1 MRDETG
7 RTPRKGTP
15 MTAPSKAT
23 HGLDL
28 EFRPRDYQL
37 KKPQAERLPGRSG
50 LPPCLPGEVE
60 IARLTVGVLDAD
72 GYSVRARRAGG
83 RFQYR
88 IVDQYF
94 TAWSVEPRSSERRLS
109 LGELLRL
116 VDGARPAGWEQSPE
130 PLANLWRDRVAV
142 TRGAETAV
150 VAVSVTSA
158 IYPGLERY
166 HQWQAESWLAARR
179 APNAAECAA

>member
-1 MRDETG
+1 
-7 RTPRKGTP
+7 
-15 MTAPSKAT
+15 MTAPSKAS

-37 KKPQAERLPGRSG
+37 RKSQAERLPGRSG

-60 IARLTVGVLDAD
+60 IARITVGVVDVD
-72 GYSVRARRAGG
+72 NYSVRARRAGG

-94 TAWSVEPRSSERRLS
+94 TTWSVEPRSSERRLS

-116 VDGARPAGWEQSPE
+116 IDGARPEGWESSPE
-130 PLANLWRDRVAV
+130 PLADLWRDRVAV
-142 TRGAETAV
+142 SGGIETAAASV
-150 VAVSVTSA
+150 GVTSELYA
-158 IYPGLERY
+158 ALERY
-166 HQWQAESWLAARR
+166 HQWRAELWLAARR
-179 APNAAECAA
+179 APGTSQCAA